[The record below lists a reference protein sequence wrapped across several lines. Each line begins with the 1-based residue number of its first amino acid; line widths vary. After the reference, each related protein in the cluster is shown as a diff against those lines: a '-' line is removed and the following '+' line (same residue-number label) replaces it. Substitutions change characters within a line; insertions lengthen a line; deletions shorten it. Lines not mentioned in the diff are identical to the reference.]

1 MKTRETYTEMQD
13 RHRKEWNDFPMFFAF
28 NDSQFAEGMKKL
40 GLKPSDTKKIYK
52 LGSSGGFYR
61 KSDATALREMID
73 RQDVEEKTAI
83 AADANGTGFA
93 FEMFY
98 HELAN
103 HEYCVTYDV
112 TEVLDALGYT
122 VDDINNNEQLLK
134 AFLNAEKQYREDT
147 GM

>member
-1 MKTRETYTEMQD
+1 MKTKETYIEMRD
-13 RHRKEWNDFPMFFAF
+13 RHQKEWNDFPMFFAF
-28 NDSQFAEGMKKL
+28 SDSQFAEGMKKL

-61 KSDATALREMID
+61 KSDATALREMIN
-73 RQDVEEKTAI
+73 RHHAEEKAAI
-83 AADANGTGFA
+83 AADIDGTGFA

-112 TEVLDALGYT
+112 TEALDALGYT
-122 VDDINNNEQLLK
+122 VDNINNNEQLLK
-134 AFLNAEKQYREDT
+134 AFLNAEKQYRIDT
-147 GM
+147 NM

>member
-1 MKTRETYTEMQD
+1 MKTKETYTEMRD
-13 RHRKEWNDFPMFFAF
+13 RHQKEWNDFPMFFAF
-28 NDSQFAEGMKKL
+28 NDSQFTEGMKKL
-40 GLKPSDTKKIYK
+40 GLKPSETKKIYK
-52 LGSSGGFYR
+52 LGSTGGFYR

-73 RQDVEEKTAI
+73 RHHAEEETAI
-83 AADANGTGFA
+83 AADIDGTGFA

-112 TEVLDALGYT
+112 TDALNALGYT
-122 VDDINNNEQLLK
+122 MTKINNSEHLLK

-147 GM
+147 SM

>member
-1 MKTRETYTEMQD
+1 METRETYTEMRD
-13 RHRKEWNDFPMFFAF
+13 RHQKEWNDFPMFFAF
-28 NDSQFAEGMKKL
+28 SDSQFAEGMKKL

-61 KSDATALREMID
+61 KSDADTLREMID
-73 RQDVEEKTAI
+73 RQDAEEKAAI
-83 AADANGTGFA
+83 AADTNGTGFA

-112 TEVLDALGYT
+112 TEALDALGYT

-134 AFLNAEKQYREDT
+134 AFLNAEKQYRIDT
-147 GM
+147 NM